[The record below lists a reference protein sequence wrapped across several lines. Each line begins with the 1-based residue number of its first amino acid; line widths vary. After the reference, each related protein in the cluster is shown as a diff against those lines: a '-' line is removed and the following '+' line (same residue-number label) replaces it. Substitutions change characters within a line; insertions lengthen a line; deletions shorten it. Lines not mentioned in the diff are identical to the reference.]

1 MKSDDVISELQDA
14 FIPELYLVLDTN
26 VLIDYLDVM
35 KRFNEDI
42 ERLSL
47 PITIIIP
54 NVLLSELDGCVLCSV
69 TTSRCREL
77 LFVV

>member
-1 MKSDDVISELQDA
+1 MLHPMSGLWRGSDVASEPQDA

-54 NVLLSELDGCVLCSV
+54 NVLLSELDG
-69 TTSRCREL
+69 
-77 LFVV
+77 